1 MSVSLMLFFR
11 DTGAICHSIFIFC
24 IDLRG
29 RGFVGNSGR
38 AVDVFANAAWGPSQ
52 AATKE
57 ETEMISFLC
66 REDSDEH
73 T

>member
-11 DTGAICHSIFIFC
+11 DTGAICHSILIFC
-24 IDLRG
+24 IDVRG

-38 AVDVFANAAWGPSQ
+38 AVDVFANAARGPSQ

-66 REDSDEH
+66 REDSVEH